1 MAGTITSPIG
11 PAQSV
16 RGTLL
21 QVGTAGSPETMYTI
35 ANATDVSLPIMSDTI
50 DVTNVGNLWKVK
62 IPTLL
67 DLGKISFKIYWM
79 MEEVTHRNSLN
90 GGGVAAGLRY
100 LLVQQLVRDFQFIYP
115 DGNLSTDAFPA
126 YVTGFA
132 ITGKV
137 AGVYEAS
144 IDLTYSGPAVPS
156 LV

>member
-1 MAGTITSPIG
+1 MAGPITSPIG
-11 PAQSV
+11 PALSV

-35 ANATDVSLPIMSDTI
+35 ANATDVSLPIMADTV

-67 DLGKISFKIYWM
+67 DLGKISFKIYWI

-90 GGGVAAGLRY
+90 GGGVPAGLRY
-100 LLVQQLVRDFQFIYP
+100 LLVQQLVRDYQFVYP
-115 DGNLSTDAFPA
+115 DGNNSTDAFPA

-137 AGVYEAS
+137 GSVYEAS
-144 IDLTYSGPAVPS
+144 IDLTYSGPGVPS